1 METTQRQ
8 ELHISPPDM
17 IVKAGAAVLGMLAIF
32 LLVLTISTLKQLHYI
47 GSGVAATNTIS
58 VDGTGDVFSVPDTAT
73 FSYSVT
79 NLAKDVVAAQTKV
92 NNDGNAILAY
102 LKEQGVEEKN
112 IQTTDYSV
120 NPQYDY
126 SNGVCGPAG
135 YCPPGKQ
142 VLSGYQVSQTVTVK
156 VKDTNKAGTL
166 LSGIGAK
173 GATNISGLSFTV
185 ENETALQAQAR
196 SKAIEDAR
204 TKANE
209 LAKELGVSIVRIVG
223 FSESG
228 RGGPIYYA
236 KAMRMDSAGEGAQS
250 APSAEI
256 ATGQNKITS
265 NVSVTYEIR

>member
-1 METTQRQ
+1 MESTQRQ
-8 ELHISPPDM
+8 ELHISPPEM
-17 IVKAGAAVLGMLAIF
+17 IVKAGTAVLAMLALF
-32 LLVLTISTLKQLHYI
+32 LLVLTISTLKQFHYI
-47 GSGVAATNTIS
+47 GSGVTATNTIS
-58 VDGTGDVFSVPDTAT
+58 VDGKGDVFAVPDTAT

-79 NLAKDVVAAQTKV
+79 TMAKDVVTAQTKV

-102 LKEQGVEEKN
+102 LKQQGVEDKN

-126 SNGVCGPAG
+126 TNGVCSQGG

-156 VKDTNKAGTL
+156 VKDTTKAGVL

-185 ENETALQAQAR
+185 ENETALEAQAR
-196 SKAIEDAR
+196 TKAIDDAR
-204 TKANE
+204 TKADE

-223 FSESG
+223 FNENG
-228 RGGPIYYA
+228 GGGPIYYA
-236 KAMRMDSAGEGAQS
+236 KAARMDSGMSNEAM
-250 APSAEI
+250 APSPEI

>member
-1 METTQRQ
+1 MDNIQRQ
-8 ELHISPPDM
+8 ELHIAPPDM
-17 IVKAGAAVLGMLAIF
+17 IVKAGTAVLGMLTLF
-32 LLVLTISTLKQLHYI
+32 LLVLTVSALKQLHYI
-47 GSGVAATNTIS
+47 GSGVAATNTIV

-79 NLAKDVVAAQTKV
+79 TIAKDVVAAQTKV
-92 NNDGNAILAY
+92 NTDGNAILAY
-102 LKEQGVEEKN
+102 LKAQGVEDKN

-126 SNGVCGPAG
+126 TNGVCTPGG

-156 VKDTNKAGTL
+156 VKDTTKAGTL
-166 LSGIGAK
+166 LSGIGSK

-185 ENETALQAQAR
+185 ENETALESQAR
-196 SKAIEDAR
+196 SKAIDDAR
-204 TKANE
+204 TKADE

-223 FSESG
+223 FNESG

-236 KAMRMDSAGEGAQS
+236 KAMAMDSAAGGAPA
-250 APSAEI
+250 APSPQI